1 MSGVWSSLDGL
12 APLFVLTVVSGVA
25 LRRFAAGL
33 DVALPWRFPGLP
45 GKKPPVVI

>member
-1 MSGVWSSLDGL
+1 MSGVWSSLAGL

-33 DVALPWRFPGLP
+33 DVDVALPRRLP
-45 GKKPPVVI
+45 GKKPPVII